1 MAIRRLLVL
10 STAALITSTIA
21 GHAGPC
27 SHEIDSVQALVDA
40 KLDATAGAGAPA
52 KESLGALEHRQPT
65 PGSIAAAESRL
76 GEVSPL
82 KVEVAEAAMAR
93 ARKADAAEDKGACEQ
108 ALAEVRAEI
117 ARSSHPVQ

>member
-1 MAIRRLLVL
+1 MGIHRLLLIGV
-10 STAALITSTIA
+10 SIALLTLPCE
-21 GHAGPC
+21 AGPC
-27 SHEIDSVQALVDA
+27 SHDIDSMQALVDA

-82 KVEVAEAAMAR
+82 KVELVEAAMAR